1 MSSTEE
7 QIIKLETRVS
17 EIRGL
22 LVSNGLQEDFTSEVQ
37 KIDFDLEV
45 QRKTLKTLRRRLAP
59 NNDKEV
65 NLTLS
70 KLKLLEVQALKLTS
84 WSTPSLFQWL
94 MTQKDYL
101 RANPLCGTILQSVY
115 VHKLVDSLQ
124 LHEPVVL
131 ASLRSQLDVKSISD
145 FTDWVTTKFG
155 SPQYQTTLALGPHK
169 KLGPISW
176 PVDKNNVTSTRLVIR
191 NHLAAMLCQR
201 SMLSYHDVVG

>member
-1 MSSTEE
+1 MKEKKTIVTRDIISRIETLHSEIQNVGRRLNDLDDEDENKPNNSTKTMSSTEE
-7 QIIKLETRVS
+7 QIIKLETCVS

-115 VHKLVDSLQ
+115 VPKLVDSL
-124 LHEPVVL
+124 
-131 ASLRSQLDVKSISD
+131 
-145 FTDWVTTKFG
+145 
-155 SPQYQTTLALGPHK
+155 
-169 KLGPISW
+169 
-176 PVDKNNVTSTRLVIR
+176 
-191 NHLAAMLCQR
+191 
-201 SMLSYHDVVG
+201 